1 MSEKAA
7 AMNKVPFSLRSISGQ
22 FGGCKRMSLEAI
34 KAISEAEE
42 KARLT
47 KAEAAAI
54 SKKLIEEAE
63 EKGVLAIED
72 AKKKAEEEI
81 RDLKR
86 RAGDKAREDA
96 RELSR
101 KTENRK
107 ASMLVKA
114 DGRMDKAVSLVIERI
129 VNS

>member
-1 MSEKAA
+1 
-7 AMNKVPFSLRSISGQ
+7 
-22 FGGCKRMSLEAI
+22 MSLEAI

-42 KARLT
+42 NAKAA
-47 KAEAAAI
+47 KADAAAL
-54 SKKLIEEAE
+54 SKKLLAEAE
-63 EKGVLAIED
+63 ENGKLAVED

-86 RAGDKAREDA
+86 KAGEKATEIA
-96 RELSR
+96 HELSR
-101 KTENRK
+101 TTENRK

-114 DGRMDKAVSLVIERI
+114 NSRTDQAVSLVIERI